1 VGYASIDG
9 PGPLREDTPLRVC
22 DYVQHVT
29 EGWIGVVYTLRCLRC
44 SQPVVDG
51 RVCCHVNMPQ
61 VELHVWDGG
70 GMKSFQAMT
79 ATIKNGKVVLDLPF
93 KLLFIGPR
101 DCAWGKI
108 LNDASPFD

>member
-1 VGYASIDG
+1 
-9 PGPLREDTPLRVC
+9 
-22 DYVQHVT
+22 
-29 EGWIGVVYTLRCLRC
+29 
-44 SQPVVDG
+44 
-51 RVCCHVNMPQ
+51 
-61 VELHVWDGG
+61 
-70 GMKSFQAMT
+70 MKSFQAMT